1 MRSIVSTRNTVS
13 NKQTIKRRSGFG
25 WGAFFCDHAAAKN

>member
-13 NKQTIKRRSGFG
+13 NKHINKRRSGFG
-25 WGAFFCDHAAAKN
+25 WDVFFCGNGAAKN